1 MKNFESKVFNVNSEK
16 KTDTSEMTE
25 RLDNRDSTN
34 ITLSNSNNHN
44 IRQFTPNINKS
55 KIKSAISSIS
65 IQSSNNSKLN
75 ENVDEPNKQSL
86 QMRNLNKKSS
96 SESKSIYHNIIKE
109 MNDTYNIDLSKINT
123 VEDEEN
129 CIKSEIKMKT
139 NELIMLNKTLSDLTN
154 KLVKKRKVLNDKK
167 YYYEK
172 LSTSNTMSFNI
183 IKTKFSSISKSFI
196 KND

>member
-75 ENVDEPNKQSL
+75 ENADDSNKQSL

>member
-1 MKNFESKVFNVNSEK
+1 MKNFDSKVFTINSEK
-16 KTDTSEMTE
+16 KTDLSEITE
-25 RLDNRDSTN
+25 RQNNRDSTY
-34 ITLSNSNNHN
+34 ITISNSNNHN

-65 IQSSNNSKLN
+65 IQSSNNSKVNDN
-75 ENVDEPNKQSL
+75 EESSKQSL
-86 QMRNLNKKSS
+86 QMRNINKKSS

-109 MNDTYNIDLSKINT
+109 MNDNYNIDLSKINT

-129 CIKSEIKMKT
+129 GIKSEIKMKT
-139 NELIMLNKTLSDLTN
+139 NELIMLNKTLGDLTT
-154 KLVKKRKVLNDKK
+154 KLLKKRKTLNDKK

-172 LSTSNTMSFNI
+172 LSSSNTMTFNI
-183 IKTKFSSISKSFI
+183 IKTKFTSISKGFI

>member
-1 MKNFESKVFNVNSEK
+1 MKNFDSKVFTIHSEK
-16 KTDTSEMTE
+16 KTDLSEITE
-25 RLDNRDSTN
+25 RQNNRDSTY
-34 ITLSNSNNHN
+34 ITINNSNNHN

-65 IQSSNNSKLN
+65 IQSSNNSKVNDN
-75 ENVDEPNKQSL
+75 EESSKQSL
-86 QMRNLNKKSS
+86 QMRNINKKSS

-109 MNDTYNIDLSKINT
+109 MNDNYNIDLSKINT

-129 CIKSEIKMKT
+129 GIKSEIKMKT
-139 NELIMLNKTLSDLTN
+139 NELIMLNKTLGDLTT
-154 KLVKKRKVLNDKK
+154 KLLKKRKTLNDKK

-172 LSTSNTMSFNI
+172 LSSSNTMTFNI
-183 IKTKFSSISKSFI
+183 IKTKFTSISKGFI

>member
-75 ENVDEPNKQSL
+75 ENADESNKQNL

>member
-1 MKNFESKVFNVNSEK
+1 MKNFDSKVFTINSEK
-16 KTDTSEMTE
+16 KTDFSENTE
-25 RLDNRDSTN
+25 RQNNRDSTY
-34 ITLSNSNNHN
+34 ITISNSNNHN

-65 IQSSNNSKLN
+65 IQSSNNSKINDN
-75 ENVDEPNKQSL
+75 EESSKQSL

-109 MNDTYNIDLSKINT
+109 MNDDYNIDLSKINT

-129 CIKSEIKMKT
+129 GIKSEIKMKT
-139 NELIMLNKTLSDLTN
+139 NELIMLNKTLGDLTT
-154 KLVKKRKVLNDKK
+154 KLLKKRKILNDKK

-172 LSTSNTMSFNI
+172 LSTSNTMNFNI
-183 IKTKFSSISKSFI
+183 IKTKFTSISKGFI

>member
-75 ENVDEPNKQSL
+75 ENADESNKQNL

-96 SESKSIYHNIIKE
+96 SESKSIYHNIMKE

-183 IKTKFSSISKSFI
+183 IKTKFSSISKCFI

>member
-1 MKNFESKVFNVNSEK
+1 MKNFDSKVFTINSEK
-16 KTDTSEMTE
+16 KTDFSENTE
-25 RLDNRDSTN
+25 RQNNRDSTY
-34 ITLSNSNNHN
+34 ITISNSNNHN

-65 IQSSNNSKLN
+65 IQSSNNSKTNDN
-75 ENVDEPNKQSL
+75 EESSKQSL

-109 MNDTYNIDLSKINT
+109 MNDNYNIDLSKINT

-129 CIKSEIKMKT
+129 GIKSEIKMKT
-139 NELIMLNKTLSDLTN
+139 NELIMLNKTLGDLTT
-154 KLVKKRKVLNDKK
+154 KLLKKRKILNDKK

-172 LSTSNTMSFNI
+172 LSTSNTMTFNI
-183 IKTKFSSISKSFI
+183 IKTKFTSISKGFI

>member
-75 ENVDEPNKQSL
+75 ENADESNKQNL
-86 QMRNLNKKSS
+86 QMRNLYKKSS

-109 MNDTYNIDLSKINT
+109 MKDTYNIDLSKINT

-139 NELIMLNKTLSDLTN
+139 NELIMLNKTLIDLTN

-183 IKTKFSSISKSFI
+183 IKTKFSSISKCFI

>member
-1 MKNFESKVFNVNSEK
+1 MKNFDSKVFTINSEK
-16 KTDTSEMTE
+16 KTDLSEITE
-25 RLDNRDSTN
+25 RQNNRDSTY
-34 ITLSNSNNHN
+34 ITISNSNNHN

-65 IQSSNNSKLN
+65 IQSSNNSKVNDN
-75 ENVDEPNKQSL
+75 EESSKQSL
-86 QMRNLNKKSS
+86 QMRNINKKSS

-109 MNDTYNIDLSKINT
+109 MNDNYNIDLSKINT

-129 CIKSEIKMKT
+129 GIKSEIKMKT
-139 NELIMLNKTLSDLTN
+139 NELIMLNKTLGDLTT
-154 KLVKKRKVLNDKK
+154 KLLKKRKTLNDKK

-172 LSTSNTMSFNI
+172 LSTSNTLTFNI
-183 IKTKFSSISKSFI
+183 IKTKFTSISKGFI

>member
-1 MKNFESKVFNVNSEK
+1 MKNFDSKVFTINSEK
-16 KTDTSEMTE
+16 KTDLSEITE
-25 RLDNRDSTN
+25 RQNNRDSTY
-34 ITLSNSNNHN
+34 ITISNSNNHN

-65 IQSSNNSKLN
+65 IQSSNNSKVN
-75 ENVDEPNKQSL
+75 DNDESSKQSL
-86 QMRNLNKKSS
+86 QMRNINKKSS

-109 MNDTYNIDLSKINT
+109 MNDNYNIDLSKINT

-129 CIKSEIKMKT
+129 GIKSEIKMKT
-139 NELIMLNKTLSDLTN
+139 NELIMLNKTLGDLTT
-154 KLVKKRKVLNDKK
+154 KLLKKRKTLNDKK

-172 LSTSNTMSFNI
+172 LSTSNTLTFNI
-183 IKTKFSSISKSFI
+183 IKTKFTSISKGFI

>member
-1 MKNFESKVFNVNSEK
+1 MKNFDSKVFTINSEK
-16 KTDTSEMTE
+16 KTDLSEITE
-25 RLDNRDSTN
+25 RQNNRDSTY
-34 ITLSNSNNHN
+34 ITINNSNNHN

-65 IQSSNNSKLN
+65 IQSSNNSKVNDN
-75 ENVDEPNKQSL
+75 EESSKQSL
-86 QMRNLNKKSS
+86 QMRNINKKSS

-109 MNDTYNIDLSKINT
+109 MNDNYNIDLSKINT

-129 CIKSEIKMKT
+129 GIKSEIKMKT
-139 NELIMLNKTLSDLTN
+139 NELIMLNKTLGDLTT
-154 KLVKKRKVLNDKK
+154 KLLKKRKTLNDKK

-172 LSTSNTMSFNI
+172 LSSSNTMTFNI
-183 IKTKFSSISKSFI
+183 IKTKFTSISKGFI